1 MAFQYAASNSGL
13 QLLQAFLGLTLEPSG
28 SRVVDEV
35 IFVAIDFEY
44 LQNFEHYSRH
54 QDLNSQIGIAVLD
67 SRDLISSPPRR
78 AISTYNFVTGSP
90 SYCAATTRKFLFGE
104 TSTIHQRD
112 FLSTLESLLP
122 RRRNIVLVGHGFW
135 HDLRVLKLL
144 NFDLHTSIVG
154 ILDTGK
160 IASKMFP
167 NVSITLGSILSEL
180 QCPFQNLHTA
190 GNDAYFTLRALL
202 LLAIRSYRGETV
214 NDVKRQDTLTALE
227 AITEVPVPRRS
238 DPQAK
243 GIKKKRKRFQKN
255 RKHRTKLWDTE
266 TQERICAERA
276 ARRAEKENGAEVLD
290 SVEGLVVYVSVASV
304 RPKGSTVSIQSL
316 IGGSAC
322 T

>member
-1 MAFQYAASNSGL
+1 MAFQCTASNSGL

-35 IFVAIDFEY
+35 VFVAIDFEY

-54 QDLNSQIGIAVLD
+54 QELNSQIGIAVLD
-67 SRDLISSPPRR
+67 SRILISSPPRG
-78 AISTYNFVTGSP
+78 AISTCNFVTGSP
-90 SYCAATTRKFLFGE
+90 YCAATIRKFLFGE
-104 TSTIHQRD
+104 TSTIYQQD
-112 FLSTLESLLP
+112 ILSTLGSLIP

-160 IASKMFP
+160 IVSKMFP
-167 NVSITLGSILSEL
+167 NVSITLGSIL
-180 QCPFQNLHTA
+180 
-190 GNDAYFTLRALL
+190 
-202 LLAIRSYRGETV
+202 
-214 NDVKRQDTLTALE
+214 K

-243 GIKKKRKRFQKN
+243 SIKKKRKRFQRN

-266 TQERICAERA
+266 TQERIRAERPG
-276 ARRAEKENGAEVLD
+276 RRAEKESGAQV
-290 SVEGLVVYVSVASV
+290 
-304 RPKGSTVSIQSL
+304 
-316 IGGSAC
+316 
-322 T
+322 